1 MFSHQKKK
9 KKSLGSPEDIAL
21 LFIDI
26 ALLFLPNFPKGLSPE
41 DELGSNC
48 WNLVVVGTIG
58 TELAVDHE
66 EGLRPLGQESHTK
79 MRNTCFD
86 FAQFIDAQIII
97 YKLLN

>member
-21 LFIDI
+21 LFI
-26 ALLFLPNFPKGLSPE
+26 PNFPKGLSPE